1 MRIQTTI
8 NDEMGKKIVS
18 MSDYLGISKNDF
30 IRNAL
35 VQYMISVGQA
45 QDALN
50 AVAVK
55 ELEKLKGGKNI

>member
-55 ELEKLKGGKNI
+55 ELEKMKGGKNI

>member
-18 MSDYLGISKNDF
+18 MSEYLGISKNDF

-35 VQYMISVGQA
+35 TQYMISVGQA